1 MASSAKAR
9 LNHAAIFVSDL
20 DRSITFYEQAF
31 GLTLKARW
39 KTGERV
45 TDGKEETMGLPGAHL
60 IDSKGCRIELWELA
74 DQTGSEHTQKP
85 VNHFGMEVDDLAQVY
100 ENAIAAGAK
109 AEMPPSTVTSD
120 GVFEDGALWKHGN
133 LGQGIYI
140 DPARDFVGVYF
151 STNGYIPPYG
161 EDKMPGYLRRA
172 AKYLAGR

>member
-20 DRSITFYEQAF
+20 DRGIEFYEKAF

-39 KTGERV
+39 MTGERM

-60 IDSKGCRIELWELA
+60 IDSKGCRIEPWELA

-109 AEMPPSTVTSD
+109 AEMPPSTVTSGD
-120 GVFEDGALWKHGN
+120 LHVEAAFIRGINDERIELVRFL
-133 LGQGIYI
+133 QG
-140 DPARDFVGVYF
+140 
-151 STNGYIPPYG
+151 
-161 EDKMPGYLRRA
+161 
-172 AKYLAGR
+172 